1 MSTQTL
7 CLTSY
12 LSVTM
17 NAYIHAAY
25 TYACICMCI
34 HAASYPC
41 SSRYLILCSL
51 LVFSFKQVC
60 MLSENSTVNVRV
72 STWKLKCS
80 HWSAVAGFVWC
91 HMHGILMLHF
101 VHTAT
106 TARTC
111 VCVYIS
117 VHHSL
122 LVAATKARTCVCVH
136 IGVHHSLLIALN
148 YCKAFM
154 RLCEH
159 HAWKDYT
166 VCIEESRWGTAYVN
180 WACVDPMC
188 MFNLTMNAW
197 VFACVCMHMYEL
209 SLRAFKHY

>member
-91 HMHGILMLHF
+91 HMHGMLMLHSDCSPYLCMRI
-101 VHTAT
+101 HQRA
-106 TARTC
+106 
-111 VCVYIS
+111 
-117 VHHSL
+117 SL
-122 LVAATKARTCVCVH
+122 LVAATKARTCVCVC
-136 IGVHHSLLIALN
+136 IGEHHSLSLP
-148 YCKAFM
+148 
-154 RLCEH
+154 RLKPVLVY
-159 HAWKDYT
+159 AYT
-166 VCIEESRWGTAYVN
+166 SACITHSRYR
-180 WACVDPMC
+180 D
-188 MFNLTMNAW
+188 
-197 VFACVCMHMYEL
+197 
-209 SLRAFKHY
+209 